1 MGTISFFLAYQG
13 RGVLYSFPVK
23 LPLQR
28 GVEFVLKPSQILLRG
43 SVLALAA
50 TLVLRAATT
59 YAQKKVADVSAAA
72 ENKGMQPG
80 GYYGLQ
86 PAVEHLDLNMYG
98 RIRAEGMTH
107 GKAMDFA
114 SALADG
120 IGPRL
125 TGSPNMKKA
134 NEWTRDTLTKIG
146 LENSHLEDWGEFGMG
161 WYQVN
166 TWGRIVTPDPEPLW
180 MHAAVWSAAT
190 NGPVSGEIVYAP
202 LRDADEVD
210 ALKGT
215 LKGKIV
221 MLGAARPISE
231 LDQPLSY
238 RYSDDELKEL
248 EGPGVPR
255 RATGPPPANASS
267 RIERRRVAELRLRA
281 VKMAEEE
288 GAVAILLPS
297 HEEGRNVDTGLL
309 LDDNGVELAREAQR
323 RENAVPLPYAVVMT
337 EHYNRLARLAQA
349 HVPVTVEVNIQTAF
363 TGDHEHGFN
372 TVAEIP
378 GTDPKLKDQ
387 VVMVGGHLDSW
398 PAGTG
403 ATDNGAGA
411 VIAMEAVRILRV
423 LDVKPKRTIRI
434 ALWSG
439 EEQGEFGSGGY
450 VAQHFG
456 GFAPATGPKGES
468 GALTTKK
475 EWETLDAYYN
485 VDEGGG
491 RVRGIYTQGNYA
503 IAPIFEQWIA
513 PLKDLGVTTVTNRV
527 DVGSDH
533 ESFDDVG
540 LPGFEFLQDE
550 LDYETRT
557 HHSNL
562 DTVDHLHAADLEQ
575 AAIVEAIFLWNTSE
589 REAMMPRKA
598 FPHPEDEKKRS
609 APVSGLFPGA
619 RGGQ

>member
-1 MGTISFFLAYQG
+1 MGTISLFLTYQG
-13 RGVLYSFPVK
+13 RGVLCAFPVK

-28 GVEFVLKPSQILLRG
+28 GVELVLKPSQILLRG

-50 TLVLRAATT
+50 TLVLPVATT
-59 YAQKKVADVSAAA
+59 CAQKKPANPASAV

-80 GYYGLQ
+80 GYYGPQ
-86 PAVEHLDLNMYG
+86 PAVEHLDLSMYE
-98 RIRAEGMTH
+98 RIRAEGMAH

-114 SALADG
+114 SALSDG

-134 NEWTRDTLTKIG
+134 NEWTRDTLATIG

-161 WYQVN
+161 WYQIN
-166 TWGRIVTPDPEPLW
+166 TWGRIVTPDPEPIW
-180 MHAAVWSAAT
+180 MQAAVWSAAT

-202 LRDADEVD
+202 LRDAGELN

-215 LKGKIV
+215 LQGKIV
-221 MLGAARPISE
+221 LLGAVRPIPE
-231 LDQPLSY
+231 LDQPLFY

-248 EGPGVPR
+248 EGSGVPR
-255 RATGPPPANASS
+255 RSTGPLPANAPL

-281 VKMAEEE
+281 VKMAQEE
-288 GAVAILLPS
+288 GATAILLPS
-297 HEEGRNVDTGLL
+297 HEEGRNVPTGLL
-309 LDDNGVELAREAQR
+309 LDDNGVELARDAQR
-323 RENAVPLPYAVVMT
+323 RENAVTIPYAVVMT

-387 VVMVGGHLDSW
+387 IVMVGGHLDSW

-403 ATDNGAGA
+403 AADNGAGA

-456 GFAPATGPKGES
+456 GFAPAPAGES

-485 VDEGGG
+485 IDEGGG

-503 IAPIFEQWIA
+503 IAPIFAQWIA
-513 PLKDLGVTTVTNRV
+513 PLKDLGVTTVTNRS

-589 REAMMPRKA
+589 RAAMMPRKA

-609 APVSGLFPGA
+609 APIPGLFPGA
-619 RGGQ
+619 NGGQ